1 MNERS
6 ARMIAEGDAR
16 LALDAAERKAEVIEA
31 KATTEDDVPT
41 EILESVNLPEDP
53 GAHGGRGRG
62 R

>member
-1 MNERS
+1 
-6 ARMIAEGDAR
+6 MIAEGDAR

-53 GAHGGRGRG
+53 GAHGGSGRG